1 MRTPPDVIKSGP
13 MKFGICSV
21 HVAFSICSH
30 VIDSIFNFHL
40 NDSQFFVGKDCAAAK
55 RKIAR
60 RKGKFSWFGIT
71 KVSNGQGLESVFCW
85 NSNPSFRKSAK
96 KPICFNKTHQIFGDT
111 CMRYMFALGHIS
123 GSVYAFNIPAFSD
136 PRPF

>member
-1 MRTPPDVIKSGP
+1 

-71 KVSNGQGLESVFCW
+71 KVANGQGLESVFCW

-96 KPICFNKTHQIFGDT
+96 KPICFNKTHEIFGDT
-111 CMRYMFALGHIS
+111 CNDTCLPWGTSLGQS
-123 GSVYAFNIPAFSD
+123 MLLTSLPFPTPARFN
-136 PRPF
+136 